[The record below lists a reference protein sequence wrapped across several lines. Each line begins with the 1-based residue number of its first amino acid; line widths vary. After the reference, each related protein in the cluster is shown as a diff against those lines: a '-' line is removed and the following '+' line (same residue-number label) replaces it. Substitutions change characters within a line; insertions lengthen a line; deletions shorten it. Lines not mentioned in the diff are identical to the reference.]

1 MEIVK
6 NGKALCG
13 VVLPDN
19 PTEREIFASEELIRY
34 IEKISG
40 AKLEITENCENKI
53 IIGEPSKNKFAEELM
68 SQEEFEK

>member
-19 PTEREIFASEELIRY
+19 PTEREMFAAEELIRY

-40 AKLEITENCENKI
+40 AKLEITDKFENKI
-53 IIGEPSKNKFAEELM
+53 RRDLLWLKEL
-68 SQEEFEK
+68 QRIQLF